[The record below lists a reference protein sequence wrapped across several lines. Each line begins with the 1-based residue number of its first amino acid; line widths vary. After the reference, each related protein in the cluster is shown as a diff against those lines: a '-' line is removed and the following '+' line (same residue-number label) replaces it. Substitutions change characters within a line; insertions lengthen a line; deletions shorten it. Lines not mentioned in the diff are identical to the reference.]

1 MYYTGLGKALMAC
14 MPSEEVKNI
23 WKNSEIQKFTPNT
36 ITDFPSLVKELEETR
51 KRGYAVDNEEHEMGV
66 GCIADVIR
74 DADSKVVAAI
84 SISTLTVR
92 MDEDFLNRTIPLLH
106 KTAKTISS
114 MLGYVPSE
122 DHSQLIY

>member
-1 MYYTGLGKALMAC
+1 MYYTGLGNALMAC

-66 GCIADVIR
+66 
-74 DADSKVVAAI
+74 
-84 SISTLTVR
+84 
-92 MDEDFLNRTIPLLH
+92 
-106 KTAKTISS
+106 
-114 MLGYVPSE
+114 
-122 DHSQLIY
+122 